1 MDKKIRV
8 GVIGAGSLGQ
18 HHARNYFNIE
28 DCELTCIADVNSAA
42 KKTADDYKAGF
53 FSDYRNTLDMVDAVS
68 IVVPTTLHYEVAR
81 FFLENGKHVL
91 LEKPITA
98 TAKEAKRLLKLH
110 KKNKGL
116 VFQVGHIERF
126 NEAVKKMQ
134 EMRKVPILIEAS
146 RLGPFTARSLDVSVI
161 LDLMIHDID
170 IILQLVGSKVKKT
183 EAIGVPL
190 LSNSADMASARLEFE
205 NGAVANVAASR
216 ISPKRLRKIR
226 IFENNAYM
234 SIDYI
239 RQSIKIYKVEE
250 SLPKNKALSWND
262 MTEVESFPLENE
274 EENLAKELKSFLKS
288 IREGG
293 NPEVT
298 AVQAYE
304 ALKIVLEVE
313 KQVNKKLKSH
323 PV

>member
-1 MDKKIRV
+1 MSEKLRV
-8 GVIGAGSLGQ
+8 GVVGAGSLGQ

-42 KKTADDYKAGF
+42 GEIAEKYGAGF
-53 FSDYRNTLDMVDAVS
+53 FSDYKNMTDMVDAVS
-68 IVVPTTLHYEVAR
+68 IVVPTTLHYEVAK

-98 TAKEAKRLLKLH
+98 TADEAKKLLKLH
-110 KKNKGL
+110 KKNKNL

-170 IILQLVGSKVKKT
+170 IILQLVGAKVKKVD
-183 EAIGVPL
+183 AIGVPL
-190 LSNSADMASARLEFE
+190 LSDSADMASARLEFE
-205 NGAVANVAASR
+205 NGAVANVTASR

-226 IFENNAYM
+226 IFEHNAYM

-250 SLPKNKALSWND
+250 SLPRNKALSWND

-274 EENLAKELKSFLKS
+274 EENLAKELKSFIKS
-288 IREGG
+288 IREEG

-298 AVQAYE
+298 ALQAYE

-313 KQVNKKLKSH
+313 KQVKKKLKKL
-323 PV
+323 PG